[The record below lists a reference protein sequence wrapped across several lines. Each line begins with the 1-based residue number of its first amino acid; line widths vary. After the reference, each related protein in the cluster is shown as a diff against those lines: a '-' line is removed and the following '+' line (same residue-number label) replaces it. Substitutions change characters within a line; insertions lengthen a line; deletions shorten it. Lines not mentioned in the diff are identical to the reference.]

1 MKEAGDRSLEREPE
15 VGSGNLAVISAVDSI
30 AESDDLSIP
39 LLESRNSRGKK
50 GLSDSVVRCEAERGC
65 TATSSIVC
73 LSRLSVSY
81 ICVGPVC

>member
-1 MKEAGDRSLEREPE
+1 VKEAGERGLEREPE

-30 AESDDLSIP
+30 ADSDDLSIP
-39 LLESRNSRGKK
+39 LLESGNSRGKK
-50 GLSDSVVRCEAERGC
+50 GLSDSVVRCEGW
-65 TATSSIVC
+65 TDTSSVVC